1 MAARQDRRVQR
12 TRQLIRA
19 AFRALL
25 KEKGYEALTVQ
36 DIIERANIGRATFY
50 AHFENKDELFTSG
63 FDELR
68 ASLKA
73 RQHAALSR
81 GGDIAEHVFAFSLDM
96 FVHADE
102 YREVFHAMT
111 AQSGVVVQ
119 RLLHKLLL
127 ELVRDD
133 VEAATDRGATNALT
147 VDAVAQFIAG
157 GLVGLLI
164 WWLNTRPRLSAVE
177 VNELFRS
184 LAMPTLAAVVK

>member
-1 MAARQDRRVQR
+1 
-12 TRQLIRA
+12 
-19 AFRALL
+19 
-25 KEKGYEALTVQ
+25 
-36 DIIERANIGRATFY
+36 
-50 AHFENKDELFTSG
+50 
-63 FDELR
+63 
-68 ASLKA
+68 
-73 RQHAALSR
+73 LSR

-164 WWLNTRPRLSAVE
+164 WWLNTRPRLSAAE